1 MRALEFQWMN
11 LVGNHFGFIQGPSCN
26 CSQMVHPGMT
36 CLQELFLKFRHTL
49 NTISKFYVI
58 FHLVPFLLK
67 VKKLIR
73 EQRVFKGSMRAMVN
87 FLGSLC
93 FMLHLV
99 CGLKA
104 TLCIHSNLGLPID
117 GISFLIQG
125 KLSFGVDFLPELVFF
140 GNPLREDKK
149 SHITLLFD
157 H

>member
-1 MRALEFQWMN
+1 MN
-11 LVGNHFGFIQGPSCN
+11 ILGNHLSFIQGPSCN
-26 CSQMVHPGMT
+26 CSQIVHPGLT
-36 CLQELFLKFRHTL
+36 CLQELFLKFRMTL

-58 FHLVPFLLK
+58 FHLIPYLLK

-73 EQRVFKGSMRAMVN
+73 DQRIFKGSMRAIMN

-117 GISFLIQG
+117 GKADWYLGKTFFWGGFPTGISILW
-125 KLSFGVDFLPELVFF
+125 
-140 GNPLREDKK
+140 
-149 SHITLLFD
+149 
-157 H
+157 